1 MAVGNGIPDPAVFE
15 KLGAFY
21 LGRAYDLDAG
31 DVTPDLVLYDA
42 KDLTTHAVCVGMTG
56 SGKTG
61 LCLSLLEE
69 AAIDG
74 IPCLAIDPKGD
85 LGNLLLTFPDLRP
98 EDFRPWIDE
107 GEAARKGVTPDE
119 YAAEVAARWRDGLA
133 EWGQNGARIA
143 RLRSA
148 ADFTIYTPGS
158 SAGIPIGILQ
168 SLAAPPAAMASDGD
182 ALRERIAATVS
193 GLLALL
199 GIDADPVRSREH
211 ILLSNILEAAW
222 QGAHDLDL
230 ASLIAQVQNPPFEK
244 IGVMAVDAFYPTSD
258 RVDLS
263 LRLNGLVASPSFAG
277 WLEGEP
283 LDAQRLLWTPDG
295 KPRVA
300 IVSLAHLSDAERMF
314 FVTLL
319 LNAVIAWMRAQP
331 GTPSLRALLY
341 MDEVFGYFPPTANPP
356 SKTPMLT
363 LLKQARA
370 YGLGIVLAT
379 QNPVDLDYKGL
390 SNAGTWFLGRLQT
403 ERDKLRVIEGLEG
416 ASATAGTGFDRQAAE
431 RLLSGLENRLFLMH
445 NVHDEAPVL
454 FHTRWALSYLR
465 GPLTRTQ
472 IQMLMAGKTAP
483 EPAASPAAPR
493 TTDSR
498 PQPATAGTGTT
509 RPAVPPEARETFVAP
524 ATSRPPGAR
533 LLYRPAL
540 VGGADLHFVSAKAA
554 IDLWQSATYVAPLEQ
569 DRGPD
574 VWDGAAPFVGT
585 RPDGGAAPEPGASFV
600 ELPARAMDS
609 RSYATWEKAFKT
621 HLYQEGALTLYRSAV
636 LKLSS
641 EPDETEAD
649 FRIRVRQAARERRD
663 GEVEK
668 LRKKYAPKLATLQ
681 ERIRKAEQRLDR
693 ERSQYDGQKLQTAI
707 SVGATVLGAFLG
719 RRVATVGTVGRATTA
734 ARGVGR
740 AAREK
745 EDVERA
751 QRDIAALQQRLDDLE
766 RDFRRESEALEA
778 VVDPT
783 AIELTAEVIRPR
795 KSDITIS
802 RVALHWLPWWVD
814 AQGVATPAYP

>member
-1 MAVGNGIPDPAVFE
+1 MVVPDGTPDPAVFE

-21 LGRAYDLDAG
+21 LGRVYDPDRGRVA
-31 DVTPDLVLYDA
+31 PDLVLYDA

-85 LGNLLLTFPDLRP
+85 LGNLLLTFPELRA

-107 GEAARKGVTPDE
+107 AEAARKGVTPDA
-119 YAAEVAARWRDGLA
+119 YAAQVATRWRDGLA
-133 EWGQNGARIA
+133 EWGQDGARIA
-143 RLRSA
+143 RLRGA
-148 ADFTIYTPGS
+148 ADLAIYTPGS
-158 SAGIPIGILQ
+158 SAGIPIAILR
-168 SLAAPPAAMASDGD
+168 SLAAPPSAVLNDDD

-199 GIDADPVRSREH
+199 GIEADPVRSREH
-211 ILLSNILEAAW
+211 ILLSNIFHLAW
-222 QGAHDLDL
+222 RNGRDLDL
-230 ASLIAQVQNPPFEK
+230 ASLIAQVQSPPFDK
-244 IGVMAVDAFYPTSD
+244 IGVMALDTFYPPSD
-258 RVDLS
+258 RMDLS

-283 LDAQRLLWTPDG
+283 LDIQRLLWTPEG
-295 KPRVA
+295 RPRVA
-300 IVSLAHLSDAERMF
+300 IMSLVHLSDAERMF

-319 LNAVIAWMRAQP
+319 LNEVVAWMRTQA

-356 SKTPMLT
+356 SKRPMLT

-370 YGLGIVLAT
+370 YGLGVVLAT

-416 ASATAGTGFDRQAAE
+416 ASATAGAGFDRQRTE
-431 RLLSGLENRLFLMH
+431 QLLAGLQNRLFLMH
-445 NVHDEAPVL
+445 NVHEDAPVL
-454 FHTRWALSYLR
+454 FHTRWAMSYLR
-465 GPLTRTQ
+465 GPLTRAQ
-472 IQMLMAGKTAP
+472 IQTLMAGKSAGAAQRPAP
-483 EPAASPAAPR
+483 APASAEGQASP
-493 TTDSR
+493 TL
-498 PQPATAGTGTT
+498 GNTT
-509 RPAVPPEARETFVAP
+509 RLAVPPEARETFVALAAARP
-524 ATSRPPGAR
+524 AGAR

-540 VGGADLHFVSAKAA
+540 FGSADLHFVNAKAG
-554 IDLWQSATYVAPLEQ
+554 IDVWKSAMYVASLEQ

-574 VWDGAAPFVGT
+574 AWDGADRLEGNVP
-585 RPDGGAAPEPGASFV
+585 GASESPEPGAEFA
-600 ELPARAMDS
+600 ELPARASDA
-609 RSYATWEKAFKT
+609 RSWGTWEKAFKT
-621 HLYQEGALTLYRSAV
+621 HLYQDAGLTVYRSPAF
-636 LKLSS
+636 KLSNEPGET
-641 EPDETEAD
+641 EPD
-649 FRIRVRQAARERRD
+649 FRVRLRQAARERRD
-663 GEVEK
+663 ENVEK
-668 LRKKYAPKLATLQ
+668 LRKKYAPKLGALQ

-693 ERSQYDGQKLQTAI
+693 ERSQYDSQKMQTAI

-719 RRVATVGTVGRATTA
+719 RKVASVGTMGRATTA

-751 QRDIAALQQRLDDLE
+751 QRDITALREQLADLE
-766 RDFRRESEALEA
+766 REFQRESGTLES
-778 VVDPT
+778 VIDPG
-783 AIELTAEVIRPR
+783 AIDVTEDVIRPR
-795 KSDITIS
+795 KTDIAVN

-814 AQGVATPAYP
+814 AQGIATPAYA